1 MTTNLNIQK
10 FRKELRTIA
19 NTNSVELLGILNITP
34 DSFYDGGVY
43 LSPNDA
49 VIAGLQMIRDGAFII
64 DIGGQSSKPGA
75 PTVSSDEEWLR
86 IEPVIKGIL
95 KRKPEAFISV
105 DTFWSDVAMKAV
117 DAGAVLIN
125 DISAGQIDPKMF
137 QSIAD
142 LKVPYVLM
150 HMQGTPATMQEKPSY
165 IDVVEDVKSFF
176 AKKLLELDS
185 LGVEDVI
192 LDPGF
197 GFGKTAEDNFKLL
210 SSLSKF
216 KSFDKP
222 ILSGVSRKS
231 MIYKTLECKASQ
243 ALNGTTA
250 LNMIS
255 AVNGACLLRV
265 HDIAEAREVSILYNH
280 LFNPNC

>member
-43 LSPNDA
+43 LSTNEA
-49 VIAGLQMIRDGAFII
+49 VLAGLQMIRDGAFII
-64 DIGGQSSKPGA
+64 DIGGQSSRPGA

-86 IEPVIKGIL
+86 IEPVIQGIL

-125 DISAGQIDPKMF
+125 DISAGQIDSKMF
-137 QSIAD
+137 QTIAD

-150 HMQGTPATMQEKPSY
+150 HMQGTPETMQEKPSY
-165 IDVVEDVKSFF
+165 IDVVKDVKSFF
-176 AKKLLELDS
+176 EKKLLELES
-185 LGVEDVI
+185 LGIADVI

-197 GFGKTAEDNFKLL
+197 GFGKTVEDNFKLL
-210 SSLSKF
+210 SSLSQL

-231 MIYKTLECKASQ
+231 MIYKTLECEASQ

-255 AVNGACLLRV
+255 ATNGACLLRV
-265 HDIAEAREVSILYNH
+265 HDIAEAREVSILHNH
-280 LFNPNC
+280 LCNK

>member
-43 LSPNDA
+43 LSTNEA
-49 VIAGLQMIRDGAFII
+49 VLAGLQMIRDGAFII
-64 DIGGQSSKPGA
+64 DIGGQSSRPGA

-86 IEPVIKGIL
+86 IEPVIQGIL

-125 DISAGQIDPKMF
+125 DISAGQIDSKMF
-137 QSIAD
+137 QTIAD

-150 HMQGTPATMQEKPSY
+150 HMQGTPEKMQEKPSY
-165 IDVVEDVKSFF
+165 IDVVKDVKSFF
-176 AKKLLELDS
+176 EKKLLELES
-185 LGVEDVI
+185 LGIADVI

-197 GFGKTAEDNFKLL
+197 GFGKTVEDNFKLL
-210 SSLSKF
+210 SSLSQL

-231 MIYKTLECKASQ
+231 MIYKTLECEASQ

-255 AVNGACLLRV
+255 ATNGACLLRV
-265 HDIAEAREVSILYNH
+265 HDIAEAREVSILHNH
-280 LFNPNC
+280 LCNK